1 DTRAAL
7 REQMH
12 SIAPDLLIARLSTL
26 DERRDGTLARERI
39 VAVLS
44 ICFGGLALLLGSI
57 GLYGTLSYSVARR
70 RAEIGVR
77 VALGAER
84 SRLMM
89 MVVGESVR
97 PVLVGVMLGV
107 PLAFAAAR
115 VSERL
120 LFGVRTGDPATFML
134 TVAILL
140 CAACCA
146 AVLPARRAAS
156 VDPVVALRT
165 E

>member
-1 DTRAAL
+1 MR
-7 REQMH
+7 

-44 ICFGGLALLLGSI
+44 IGFGGLALLLGSI
-57 GLYGTLSYSVARR
+57 GLYGTLSYAVARR
-70 RAEIGVR
+70 RGEIGVR
-77 VALGAER
+77 MALGAER
-84 SRLMM
+84 SRLMT

-97 PVLVGVMLGV
+97 PVIAGIALGL
-107 PLAFAAAR
+107 PLAFGAAR
-115 VSERL
+115 FSERL
-120 LFGVRTGDPATFML
+120 LFGIRAGDPPTFVF
-134 TVAILL
+134 TIAVLL
-140 CAACCA
+140 VSACCA
-146 AVLPARRAAS
+146 AILPARRAAS